1 MSTPLLWETQIRYLD
16 KNATGPAIHVIRG
29 LETVE
34 KGLLPIEEEKQ
45 TEEKPPAEETSQE
58 EETGGSETPETPS
71 VAKRT
76 AKNIALP
83 EYGPTDSHYV
93 LSPTGKWIPRQTARK
108 ETDVALSAWIDVD
121 YPPRSVWPVEY
132 IADDRVNTEGKHE
145 FLIKFLVGER
155 D

>member
-1 MSTPLLWETQIRYLD
+1 M
-16 KNATGPAIHVIRG
+16 IRG

-34 KGLLPIEEEKQ
+34 SGLLPPEEEKE
-45 TEEKPPAEETSQE
+45 TEKTPAEETSQE
-58 EETGGSETPETPS
+58 EDVGGSSETPETP

-132 IADDRVNTEGKHE
+132 IADDRVNPEGKQE
-145 FLIKFLVGER
+145 FLIKFLVRER
-155 D
+155 PVSRSSSRVLPDLCRGMN